1 MAVTPSHTCC
11 HAWPCLQ
18 VNQAMQLDWPDAD
31 IKKYA
36 VLFEVWNQGFTP
48 STEDPRWAKGMEAR

>member
-48 STEDPRWAKGMEAR
+48 STEDPR